1 MSASKAYQSAA
12 LLITVVMLLSSCS
25 FLSRAGLSGE
35 RDARIASETAKQAQE
50 QFALGRYKK
59 ALDVYSAAYDKYH
72 TADLRRG
79 YARLGEQTKAA
90 ADAWFQAG
98 NFGEAGSAYRN
109 LFESGITTR
118 DFAQALSFDDDVLI
132 RIIKTCSKSLM
143 EIGLMRYREAKLEEA
158 IAIWKKALAF
168 DADNRNVRN
177 AIDTATV
184 QLQQLKTLR

>member
-1 MSASKAYQSAA
+1 MYASKTYQSAA
-12 LLITVVMLLSSCS
+12 LLITFVVLLSSCS
-25 FLSRAGLSGE
+25 FLSRGVLGD

-50 QFALGRYKK
+50 QFVLGRYKK
-59 ALDVYSAAYDKYH
+59 SLEIYSAAYDKYH
-72 TADLRRG
+72 EAGLRRG
-79 YARLGEQTKAA
+79 YAKLGEQTKVA
-90 ADAWFQAG
+90 ADTWFQAG

-118 DFAQALSFDDDVLI
+118 DFAQALSFDDNELM
-132 RIIKTCSKSLM
+132 RKIKACSESLM
-143 EIGLMRYREAKLEEA
+143 EIGLMRYREEKLEEA
-158 IAIWKKALAF
+158 IAVWKKALAF